1 MNSAGT
7 SALSPSFIQL
17 QAPNQQLVVA
27 NFISQILQQNGLI
40 TSENG
45 CIIYFQGFSHK
56 EVNFGMNDR
65 ILMEN
70 DWLTSFVSRESIL
83 NDSTNDH
90 IQDVRQATQRVVQDF
105 ATWPYLPCLWRQ
117 CCIRVTQLR
126 RFKFCYPIVRSLDST
141 LMQTSSG

>member
-1 MNSAGT
+1 M
-7 SALSPSFIQL
+7 
-17 QAPNQQLVVA
+17 A

-70 DWLTSFVSRESIL
+70 DWLKSFVSRESIL
-83 NDSTNDH
+83 NDSTNDLTLGYQKSDSASSSKFH
-90 IQDVRQATQRVVQDF
+90 HLALF
-105 ATWPYLPCLWRQ
+105 ALLVALVSCSSNFHHLPLLALL
-117 CCIRVTQLR
+117 VAL
-126 RFKFCYPIVRSLDST
+126 VLH
-141 LMQTSSG
+141 

>member
-1 MNSAGT
+1 M
-7 SALSPSFIQL
+7 
-17 QAPNQQLVVA
+17 A

-70 DWLTSFVSRESIL
+70 DWLKSFVSRESIL
-83 NDSTNDH
+83 NDSTNDLTLGYQKSDSASSSKFH
-90 IQDVRQATQRVVQDF
+90 HLAVLVLLMV
-105 ATWPYLPCLWRQ
+105 L
-117 CCIRVTQLR
+117 VLR
-126 RFKFCYPIVRSLDST
+126 ISNFHH
-141 LMQTSSG
+141 